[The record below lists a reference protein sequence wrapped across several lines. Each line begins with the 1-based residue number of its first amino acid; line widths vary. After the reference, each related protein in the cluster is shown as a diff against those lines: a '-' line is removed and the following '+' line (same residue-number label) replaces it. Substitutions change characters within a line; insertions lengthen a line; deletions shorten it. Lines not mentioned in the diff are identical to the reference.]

1 MGQIIAIDS
10 VIFIYVW
17 NKQPEFFK
25 QAKRILELVSNGQAN
40 GVFSQIG
47 LIELLT
53 GPKRLGKKGL
63 ALLYKER
70 VVNFPNLKI
79 SHLND
84 NVVEIAS
91 DLRAKYNLRTPD
103 AIHIASAIDAKAD
116 KFITNDK
123 SLKKVKE
130 IKIEL
135 L

>member
-17 NKQPEFFK
+17 NKQPDFFK
-25 QAKRILELVSNGQAN
+25 RARQILERISSGQAI

-53 GPKRLGKKGL
+53 GPKKQGKKGL

-70 VVNFPNLKI
+70 MANFPNLRI
-79 SHLND
+79 LSLND
-84 NVVEIAS
+84 NIVDISS
-91 DLRAKYNLRTPD
+91 DLRARYNLRTPD
-103 AIHIASAIDAKAD
+103 AIHIATAMDAKAD

-123 SLKKVKE
+123 SLKKIRE